1 MADILRIGDYI
12 CLRDIKAKQSL
23 SAEGIL
29 SDELT
34 VGKLSSF
41 DDDWFQ
47 VCLQRQYSAFVEL
60 EEFHHQQQNEDD
72 EEDKEEEEV
81 NGKLEIEIALSKQTH
96 LKALRRGLMNEEKM
110 NNLYMKNKFGEPVHY
125 GDSIQLLHV
134 KSKKYVTVVEHEV
147 SLSERHNIRVLLH
160 PKGTSTSWLVIQPR
174 FRINKLGDVVITNS
188 EIKLN
193 VAERMNEYLHTSE
206 VATPSSSLREVN
218 SSLEPTSWVLNIF
231 QSSFNSKND
240 KLVLTSQL
248 VYLYDPETLSNLS
261 IFQRPSIIQEH
272 GDDVSVVSEDDSIMA
287 VSVEGEVVMEPMDN
301 VVNTNALW
309 VMENKTML
317 TGWRSLVARSLTRL
331 LTHPL
336 TYSMTHSMT
345 LSYTSN
351 NFNNTYIH
359 SVFSHSFW
367 QL

>member
-1 MADILRIGDYI
+1 MSDILRIGDYI

-23 SAEGIL
+23 CAEGIL
-29 SDELT
+29 SDELF
-34 VGKLSSF
+34 VGKLNSF

-60 EEFHHQQQNEDD
+60 EEFNQAQKEN
-72 EEDKEEEEV
+72 EEEEEEDGKLK
-81 NGKLEIEIALSKQTH
+81 GKLEIEVALSKQNH

-110 NNLYMKNKFGEPVHY
+110 NNLYMKNKVGEPVHY

-134 KSKKYVTVVEHEV
+134 KSKKYVTVAEHEV

-193 VAERMNEYLHTSE
+193 VAERTNEFLHSSDI
-206 VATPSSSLREVN
+206 VSASSSLREVN

-231 QSSFNSKND
+231 QSSFNSKNE

-261 IFQRPSIIQEH
+261 IFQRPAIIQEH

-317 TGWRSLVARSLTRL
+317 TGALTDYITHKITHSITFYHAHTHERL
-331 LTHPL
+331 LIIHLPFTEL
-336 TYSMTHSMT
+336 TYKHQSPSPYS
-345 LSYTSN
+345 L
-351 NFNNTYIH
+351 
-359 SVFSHSFW
+359 
-367 QL
+367 